1 MLVLNNLQKK
11 FTNSKMVLNN
21 VNAKFRSGSINCIVG
36 VNGAGKTTL
45 LNIISSIL
53 MPTKGDV
60 YLNSESIFENSTL
73 KKEIFY
79 TPVNPFF
86 YENLSAKD
94 NLYLICSL
102 YNRKIDQITI
112 EKTIKDVGLNIED
125 LNIPVYN
132 FSSGM
137 KQKLNFASMLL
148 VDSNV
153 LLLDEPFNALDHV
166 AQKNFTRILKG
177 IVSKEK
183 IIIFTSHLPNTILE
197 LSENIYLL
205 KDGCFTDKRKAQSFN
220 QTTLETWLLE
230 SQKEVIPYEEK

>member
-1 MLVLNNLQKK
+1 
-11 FTNSKMVLNN
+11 
-21 VNAKFRSGSINCIVG
+21 
-36 VNGAGKTTL
+36 
-45 LNIISSIL
+45 
-53 MPTKGDV
+53 GDV

-177 IVSKEK
+177 LVSKEK

>member
-1 MLVLNNLQKK
+1 
-11 FTNSKMVLNN
+11 
-21 VNAKFRSGSINCIVG
+21 
-36 VNGAGKTTL
+36 
-45 LNIISSIL
+45 
-53 MPTKGDV
+53 
-60 YLNSESIFENSTL
+60 
-73 KKEIFY
+73 
-79 TPVNPFF
+79 
-86 YENLSAKD
+86 
-94 NLYLICSL
+94 
-102 YNRKIDQITI
+102 
-112 EKTIKDVGLNIED
+112 

-177 IVSKEK
+177 LVSKEK

>member
-11 FTNSKMVLNN
+11 FTNSEMVLNN

-86 YENLSAKD
+86 M
-94 NLYLICSL
+94 
-102 YNRKIDQITI
+102 KI
-112 EKTIKDVGLNIED
+112 
-125 LNIPVYN
+125 
-132 FSSGM
+132 
-137 KQKLNFASMLL
+137 
-148 VDSNV
+148 
-153 LLLDEPFNALDHV
+153 
-166 AQKNFTRILKG
+166 
-177 IVSKEK
+177 
-183 IIIFTSHLPNTILE
+183 
-197 LSENIYLL
+197 
-205 KDGCFTDKRKAQSFN
+205 
-220 QTTLETWLLE
+220 
-230 SQKEVIPYEEK
+230 